1 MLGLRKGYSKSMFFT
16 PIRCFGG
23 GHHHE
28 HEKRV
33 FYSKSRDVK
42 YKVPFTEEDLEEEF
56 GGNDTYY
63 NKIVGKLVGYLRPH
77 RTADIDNIRASK
89 YSAYY
94 WFPKILMF
102 RNRAFLKFAAHCLET
117 NKHRQ
122 SNAYED
128 PVQVHENSIFL
139 YKSRAASTVIQFR
152 AYDYFALA
160 SLIYGTVISSY
171 PLMWLPAL
179 IWLGEAPSMRRRLEY
194 YTIRADLLPHTEQVV
209 FTKTG
214 LFGGIRR
221 QIVDIKNLAK
231 ITPDEV
237 PYSESMFKRIN
248 FDQNFVWK
256 DSESGNIYIFD
267 RRGIWNEDGINH
279 PLIN

>member
-1 MLGLRKGYSKSMFFT
+1 MIGLKKGYNKSVVFT
-16 PIRCFGG
+16 TARCFGG

-33 FYSKSRDVK
+33 FYSKARQVE
-42 YKVPFTEEDLEEEF
+42 YRVPFKEEDIEEEF
-56 GGNDTYY
+56 GRNDTFY
-63 NKIVGKLVGYLRPH
+63 NKMIVKLAGYLRPH
-77 RTADIDNIRASK
+77 RTADLDNIRENK

-122 SNAYED
+122 SNAYVD
-128 PVQVHENSIFL
+128 PVQIHENSIFL
-139 YKSRAASTVIQFR
+139 YKSRFASTIMQFR

-160 SLIYGTVISSY
+160 SLIYGTCISTY
-171 PLMWLPAL
+171 PLLWLPFL
-179 IWLGEAPSMRRRLEY
+179 IWLAEAPIIHRRLMY
-194 YTIRADLLPHTEQVV
+194 FTARADLLPHTEQIV
-209 FTKTG
+209 FTRVK
-214 LFGGIRR
+214 LFGGVSR
-221 QIVDIKNLAK
+221 QIVDIKNLGK
-231 ITPDEV
+231 ISPEEV
-237 PYSESMFKRIN
+237 PYSEMVLNRIN
-248 FDQNFVWK
+248 LDKDFIWK

-267 RRGIWNEDGINH
+267 KRGIWNEDGISH

>member
-1 MLGLRKGYSKSMFFT
+1 MFGLRKGYSKSMLFT

-33 FYSKSRDVK
+33 FYSKSRQVK
-42 YKVPFTEEDLEEEF
+42 YKVPFKEEDLEEEF

-63 NKIVGKLVGYLRPH
+63 NKMIVKLVGYLRPH
-77 RTADIDNIRASK
+77 RKTDLDNIRESK
-89 YSAYY
+89 FSAYY
-94 WFPKILMF
+94 WFPRILMF

-122 SNAYED
+122 SNAYVD

-139 YKSRAASTVIQFR
+139 YKSRTASTLLQFR
-152 AYDYFALA
+152 AYDYYALTF
-160 SLIYGTVISSY
+160 LIYGTFISAY
-171 PLMWLPAL
+171 PLLWLPAL
-179 IWLGEAPSMRRRLEY
+179 IWLAEAPFMHQRLNY
-194 YTIRADLLPHTEQVV
+194 STIRADLLPHTEQIV
-209 FTKTG
+209 FTKFG
-214 LFGGIRR
+214 LFGGIKRE
-221 QIVDIKNLAK
+221 IVDIKNLGK

-237 PYSESMFKRIN
+237 PNSYSVFSRVN
-248 FDQNFVWK
+248 FDKDFIWK
-256 DSESGNIYIFD
+256 DSESGRIYIFD
-267 RRGIWNEDGINH
+267 KRGIWNEDGINH